1 MANKLMM
8 VIKIAIFI
16 FSSATFYLFISFDL
30 DLMMEKI
37 KSSDFWIELTG
48 SLLFG
53 AVMVIIYTKRF
64 RKILNT
70 KDQDQFVSRN

>member
-1 MANKLMM
+1 MAKKLMV

-16 FSSATFYLFISFDL
+16 FSSATSYLFISIDL
-30 DLMMEKI
+30 DVMVEKI
-37 KSSDFWIELTG
+37 KLSDFWIELTG

-53 AVMVIIYTKRF
+53 VVMVIIYSKRF
-64 RKILNT
+64 LKVLNR